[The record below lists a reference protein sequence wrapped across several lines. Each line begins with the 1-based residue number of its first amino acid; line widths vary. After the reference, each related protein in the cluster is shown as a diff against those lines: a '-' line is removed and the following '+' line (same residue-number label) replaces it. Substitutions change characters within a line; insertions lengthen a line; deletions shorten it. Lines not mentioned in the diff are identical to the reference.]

1 MFAPMK
7 KSRLKPSSI
16 YTADLNADKFFRR
29 KRTGAFLG
37 HFTEY
42 ALLRGSRCTPPL
54 YGARGEAL

>member
-29 KRTGAFLG
+29 KKNRRIPGAFYRVHTLEG
-37 HFTEY
+37 V
-42 ALLRGSRCTPPL
+42 
-54 YGARGEAL
+54 